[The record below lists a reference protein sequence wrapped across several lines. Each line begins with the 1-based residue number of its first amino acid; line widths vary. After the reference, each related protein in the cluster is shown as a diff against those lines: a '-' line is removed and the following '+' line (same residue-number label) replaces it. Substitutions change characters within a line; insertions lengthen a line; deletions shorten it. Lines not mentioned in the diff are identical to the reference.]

1 MAQQRERI
9 DKVVHIKSL
18 KKGLATG
25 DVKKLPVDELND
37 DKFSSVLKKY
47 QKIEMERM
55 KGIDKDRTTRATSV
69 INAKKMANLLE
80 ETGGDMESIK

>member
-1 MAQQRERI
+1 
-9 DKVVHIKSL
+9 
-18 KKGLATG
+18 
-25 DVKKLPVDELND
+25 
-37 DKFSSVLKKY
+37 
-47 QKIEMERM
+47 MERM